1 MATPQLGT
9 KFTCYQCG
17 TKFYDM
23 KKPQPMCPKC
33 SANQKNAP
41 PEPKQ
46 KHDKHAVV
54 EEEEEEEA
62 PPKKRVA
69 DDDEPRGLDEEAADA
84 EEEEEDEDEY

>member
-9 KFTCYQCG
+9 KYTCYQCT

-23 KKPQPMCPKC
+23 KKSPPTCPKC
-33 SANQKNAP
+33 AANQKNAP

-54 EEEEEEEA
+54 EEEEEEVV
-62 PPKKRVA
+62 KKVVR
-69 DDDEPRGLDEEAADA
+69 DEDEPRGLDEEAADA
-84 EEEEEDEDEY
+84 DAEEEDEDEDDY